1 MLLFGDALHQ
11 VHPLAGQGFNMI
23 IRDLIKLEEILKEKI
38 NLGIDIGSTDIL
50 SEFSNRSK
58 PRNLIYSLGIDLAKN
73 IFSLEEKYYKDFRN
87 EMILKINKNKSIKD
101 FFLTVADK
109 GIKF

>member
-1 MLLFGDALHQ
+1 
-11 VHPLAGQGFNMI
+11 
-23 IRDLIKLEEILKEKI
+23 
-38 NLGIDIGSTDIL
+38 
-50 SEFSNRSK
+50 
-58 PRNLIYSLGIDLAKN
+58 IYSLGIDLAKN